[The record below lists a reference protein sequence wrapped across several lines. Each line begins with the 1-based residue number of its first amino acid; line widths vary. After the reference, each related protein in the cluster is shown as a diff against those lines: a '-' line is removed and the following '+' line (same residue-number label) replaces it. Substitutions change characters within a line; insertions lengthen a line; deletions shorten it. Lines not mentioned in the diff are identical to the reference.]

1 LHGDADDV
9 SLKVQLPRRAFPQDG
24 QAVPPNVLM
33 TESQPERRIT
43 AAAQR
48 GAWPLV
54 ALAPISL
61 LLSSSCAAA
70 DRAKLALL
78 GTLLAVFLLFAGRVW
93 YPGGADQFVAYAE
106 AIANGTTLV
115 ANLWQREAGYPLLIL
130 LSGYPLLQS
139 VIPVFLI
146 QAGFAVLMPLLVYE
160 AIRRLSPMAAFYAGL
175 ASVISLSPFLFMKMF
190 HHDQAYIFFLV
201 LTLCPLLIFVQTGR
215 VRFLYA
221 FTVAAIFAT
230 ITRPAGSALF
240 PLFLIVSYVAV
251 RGNALHY
258 VACLAAFA
266 VVMAGYSWHR
276 HVNLAH
282 VETTPSYTGAQS
294 FYNPYLNT
302 LDYGI
307 VLSPT
312 GVGPNF
318 TLALAELRDQL
329 QPGKQAEFMRRHY
342 IGSAD
347 QQQFADA
354 HILLFTPDELIAQI
368 LQHPTYEYYTLI
380 CEANDD
386 HVLLLAALEIARAYP
401 LMMLRY
407 STRNFLHFIFEP
419 GYSHTRYNFKPFS
432 EVGLVFFPDEGPVAG
447 DISALSARAIREVR
461 FDSRWQ
467 RPAIVDWL
475 LYVVQETWQ
484 KFYRSWAADVAYLM
498 TITWVIGIAGLAG
511 FERRWSRR
519 NNASEPDAALS
530 GAVVA
535 SIVIASLGFLYNA
548 AVTAV
553 FAEPDFRYREM
564 DDLPAILTVGLGVVS
579 IPFWLNV
586 ALGPALSADILARW
600 DRLARFTYSYDIWR
614 RRTPMQLAAIA
625 IGVAVIGFGAWTLFM
640 LQNTV
645 A

>member
-1 LHGDADDV
+1 
-9 SLKVQLPRRAFPQDG
+9 
-24 QAVPPNVLM
+24 M
-33 TESQPERRIT
+33 TDSQPERQT
-43 AAAQR
+43 TPAAAQR
-48 GAWPLV
+48 GAWPLL

-61 LLSSSCAAA
+61 LLSSGYAAA

-78 GTLLAVFLLFAGRVW
+78 GTLLAVFLLFAGKVW
-93 YPGGADQFVAYAE
+93 YPGGADQFVLYAE
-106 AIANGTTLV
+106 AIAHGTTLV
-115 ANLWQREAGYPLLIL
+115 ENLWQREAGYPLLIL
-130 LSGYPLLQS
+130 LGGYPLLQS

-146 QAGFAVLMPLLVYE
+146 QAGFAVLMPLLIYE

-175 ASVISLSPFLFMKMF
+175 ASVISLGPFLFMKMI

-201 LTLCPLLIFVQTGR
+201 LMLALLLIFVQTGR

-221 FTVAAIFAT
+221 FTVVAIFAT
-230 ITRPAGSALF
+230 ITRPAGNALL
-240 PLFLIVSYVAV
+240 PLFLIVSYIAV

-258 VACLAAFA
+258 IACLAAFA
-266 VVMAGYSWHR
+266 IVMAGYSWHR
-276 HVNLAH
+276 HVIFNLAH

-318 TLALAELRDQL
+318 TLALAQLRDQL
-329 QPGKQAEFMRRHY
+329 QPDKRAKFMRLHY

-354 HILLFTPDELIAQI
+354 YMLPFTPDELIELI

-401 LMMLRY
+401 LMVLRY

-432 EVGLVFFPDEGPVAG
+432 DVGLVFFPSEGPVAG

-461 FDSRWQ
+461 FDSQWQ
-467 RPAIVDWL
+467 RPAVVDWL
-475 LYVVQETWQ
+475 LYVVQGTWL
-484 KFYRSWAADVAYLM
+484 KFYRSWAANLAYLM
-498 TITWVIGIAGLAG
+498 TITWAIAIAGLAG
-511 FERRWSRR
+511 FDRRWSRR
-519 NNASEPDAALS
+519 KNAAEPRADAALS
-530 GAVVA
+530 GAMVA
-535 SIVIASLGFLYNA
+535 GIVIASLVFLYNA

-564 DDLPAILTVGLGVVS
+564 VDLPAILTVGLGVVS

-586 ALGPALSADILARW
+586 ALGPALAADIAARW
-600 DRLARFTYSYDIWR
+600 DRLAHFTYAYDIWR
-614 RRTPMQLAAIA
+614 RRSPMQLAAIA
-625 IGVAVIGFGAWTLFM
+625 IGVAVIGFAAWTLFM